1 MNNKRIFLGIK
12 QVLKTTFD
20 SYSLEEKV
28 GYVWFVRNEEDNH
41 LEIYLGSIKYA
52 DTNENVASQEYVDNI
67 IEKLR
72 ITIGLDENLNLP
84 QDFNY
89 ETIINAIN
97 DLFDNK
103 TELLMQMSGLTNDIE
118 TLKNE
123 IINNEHVISESILT
137 IKDLIGLTNNFTL
150 PYDFAHYNTIIEGI
164 NDRYRKSETYSKNEI
179 HRLINGFFRFKGKVE
194 YISDLELILNP
205 INGDVYMVEKKSIET
220 PVVINSE
227 FVYTT
232 DEFGLL
238 GEWIELGPLF
248 DITIFDEKFNS
259 IKDAIGLTDDLK
271 LPEDFKQDSI
281 IDAINETNENYNE
294 IKNDVNSLQ
303 EQIDIVVSGLP
314 KTYTVNFYLDDETYN
329 NPRFIAKTTIH
340 EGDCLIDYPSIRID
354 DYSDYAYWDTELYDL
369 YHISNDINV
378 SYVTTIINRV
388 KNPQLLDIMYNEH
401 LCNDY
406 NYMKISEAQT
416 VNDEQWF
423 KLSNTIKYIEIYG
436 QSNLIEVTGE
446 IYNND
451 GKLMNNYNLWNW
463 EVYDGDEIL
472 SIIDNGFY
480 TFDLNGNK
488 IEFNSDT
495 INTFYNE
502 FYMLENF
509 DEFQYFTNITS
520 ISSLEDGKGFVS
532 FIDSNI
538 KSIKLPNS
546 VTSIGRDAF
555 SNCSSLTSVTIPN
568 SVTSI
573 ENGVFNA
580 CSSLTS
586 VTIPNSV
593 TSIGGTAFGFC
604 SSLTSVT
611 IPNSVTSVENR
622 AFSGCTSLTSITLN
636 WTDSESILPFN
647 TNWYLPTVP
656 SYYTYPEGL
665 ESLYYEKGWPSQFT
679 LECVISNGTVE
690 ITPSLATYPYGT
702 DVTLTVTP
710 NDGQEFLG
718 WNDMNMENPRTITIT
733 GNTTLEGYCT
743 SYVYHTITIG
753 EVQNGNLSVDYTT
766 AKVGDVITITP
777 TAEYGYEN
785 PNIEVTTENGEVI
798 EVIVSKLGDYS
809 FTMPDDNVTI
819 TGYFRPKTIDVTLTA
834 NNCTITSEI
843 GTLQDSTGTYG
854 ADYQSEITLVVT
866 PNNGYTFKQ
875 WSDGNTDNPR
885 TIVVTQNIVLT
896 AVCEETIV
904 VFEAV
909 DLGLPSGTL
918 WANMNVGATAP
929 YEYGNYYAW
938 GETKTKG
945 IYTWNNYKYGTE
957 GNLTKYNATDGLT
970 TLESTDD
977 AASVNLGGTWRMPTD
992 DELTE
997 LIENCTWTWTDNYNG
1012 TGVAGQ
1018 IVTSNTNSNSIFL
1031 PASGY
1036 RISNDVSFL
1045 GSNGYYWSSSLN
1057 TTKNARNVYLSSDN
1071 VSMDY
1076 FIGYRYTGVS
1086 VRPVKTQQPTTQI
1099 YYNATEDLSTS
1110 VGSTLGSV
1118 NLVADS
1124 CTYDSTTG
1132 DGVLTYDGD
1141 VTEIT
1146 NNYFD
1151 RKTQLVTI
1159 SLPDSV
1165 TNIGHSAFGNC
1176 SSLTSITIGN
1186 SVTRIENYAFGNCT
1200 SITSVIIPNSVTY
1213 IGSQCFSNCPLT
1225 SINLPYSLKE
1235 FGDSVSVAYPT
1246 FYNSQFE
1253 EITIPKNVEIIH
1265 DQSAPIRNN
1274 DKLKKIIWNV
1284 SSSVSVF
1291 NSSDRR
1297 TLSYYD
1303 STNVT
1308 ELEFGENVVF
1318 IPLLIRV
1325 SKSITKITC
1334 KSLVAPTTES
1344 SAIRTMAATNGELH
1358 VKTGCDYSSLLSEL
1372 GSGWTIVYDVE

>member
-164 NDRYRKSETYSKNEI
+164 NDRYRKDETYSKNEI

-259 IKDAIGLTDDLK
+259 IKDAIGLTDDLN

-281 IDAINETNENYNE
+281 IDAINENYNE

-406 NYMKISEAQT
+406 NYMKISEAQA

-451 GKLMNNYNLWNW
+451 GKLMDNYNLWNW
-463 EVYDGDEIL
+463 EVYDGDEIFN
-472 SIIDNGFY
+472 IIDNGFY

-488 IEFNSDT
+488 IEFNVDT
-495 INTFYNE
+495 INNFYNE

-520 ISSLEDGKGFVS
+520 ISGFEDKKEFAS
-532 FIDSNI
+532 FFDSNI

-546 VTSIGRDAF
+546 VTNIGNYAF
-555 SNCSSLTSVTIPN
+555 AECRSLTSVTIPN
-568 SVTSI
+568 SVTNI
-573 ENGVFNA
+573 GEGVFNA

-604 SSLTSVT
+604 SNLTSVTIPNSVESIGYRAFWECSSLTSVT
-611 IPNSVTSVENR
+611 IPNSVTIIENY

-636 WTDSESILPFN
+636 WTDSDSILTFN
-647 TNWYLPTVP
+647 SNWGLPTVP
-656 SYYTYPEGL
+656 SYYTYPDGL
-665 ESLYYEKGWPSQFT
+665 EELYYEKGWPSQFT
-679 LECVISNGTVE
+679 LECVVHNGTIE
-690 ITPSLATYPYGT
+690 ITPSATTYQYGT
-702 DVTLTVTP
+702 EVTLTVTP
-710 NDGQEFLG
+710 IDGQEFLG
-718 WNDMNMENPRTITIT
+718 WDDMNMDNPRTITIT
-733 GNTTLEGYCT
+733 GNTYLEAFCT

-753 EVQNGNLSVDYTT
+753 EVQNGTLDVDKTT
-766 AKVGDVITITP
+766 AKVGDTIKITP
-777 TAEYGYEN
+777 NPDYGYQN
-785 PNIEVTTENGEVI
+785 PDTRDITVLASSGQTIDVQLN
-798 EVIVSKLGDYS
+798 KLGEYT
-809 FTMPDDNVTI
+809 FTMPDDDVTI
-819 TGYFRPKTIDVTLTA
+819 TSIFPPIQVNVTFIA
-834 NNCTITSEI
+834 NNCTIKCGDDIEV
-843 GTLQDSTGTYG
+843 QDTEGTYTK
-854 ADYQSEITLVVT
+854 AYNSEITIDVT
-866 PNNGYTFKQ
+866 PNEGYQFTQWADGDTTNPKTAIITSIEPITFEAICSEVIKQYTVTATAINGTVDGSGTYNSGDTCTLTVTANSGYTFKQ

-896 AVCEETIV
+896 AVCET
-904 VFEAV
+904 
-909 DLGLPSGTL
+909 SQQT
-918 WANMNVGATAP
+918 
-929 YEYGNYYAW
+929 Y
-938 GETKTKG
+938 TK
-945 IYTWNNYKYGTE
+945 
-957 GNLTKYNATDGLT
+957 
-970 TLESTDD
+970 
-977 AASVNLGGTWRMPTD
+977 
-992 DELTE
+992 
-997 LIENCTWTWTDNYNG
+997 
-1012 TGVAGQ
+1012 
-1018 IVTSNTNSNSIFL
+1018 
-1031 PASGY
+1031 
-1036 RISNDVSFL
+1036 
-1045 GSNGYYWSSSLN
+1045 
-1057 TTKNARNVYLSSDN
+1057 
-1071 VSMDY
+1071 
-1076 FIGYRYTGVS
+1076 
-1086 VRPVKTQQPTTQI
+1086 I

-1110 VGSTLGSV
+1110 VGSTLGNVS
-1118 NLVADS
+1118 LLSDS
-1124 CTYDSTTG
+1124 CTYNSETG
-1132 DGVLTYDGD
+1132 DGVLTYNGD
-1141 VTEIT
+1141 INNID
-1146 NNYFD
+1146 NNYFGS
-1151 RKTQLVTI
+1151 KTVLRNI
-1159 SLPDSV
+1159 ILPNSV
-1165 TNIGHSAFGNC
+1165 TNIGIDAFYDCSSLSSITIPNSVTSIGDGAFKDC
-1176 SSLTSITIGN
+1176 SSLTSVVWNAKHCADFISINEAPFDDIALQITSFTFGSEVEYIPIHLCYGMDN
-1186 SVTRIENYAFGNCT
+1186 LTSVT
-1200 SITSVIIPNSVTY
+1200 IPNSVTS
-1213 IGSQCFSNCPLT
+1213 IGSYAFQNCTKMSNIILQEGLLNIGSHAFSNTGIIELT
-1225 SINLPYSLKE
+1225 IPSTVVKLYYSTDLTKLVKLTLNCDLPNSILNNNTIIQNCTSLKTIE
-1235 FGDSVSVAYPT
+1235 FGTNVLTINDNINNGNLFYNCPINTIICHMTTAPNINSST
-1246 FYNSQFE
+1246 FYSRE
-1253 EITIPKNVEIIH
+1253 
-1265 DQSAPIRNN
+1265 
-1274 DKLKKIIWNV
+1274 
-1284 SSSVSVF
+1284 
-1291 NSSDRR
+1291 
-1297 TLSYYD
+1297 
-1303 STNVT
+1303 STGT
-1308 ELEFGENVVF
+1308 
-1318 IPLLIRV
+1318 
-1325 SKSITKITC
+1325 
-1334 KSLVAPTTES
+1334 
-1344 SAIRTMAATNGELH
+1344 LH
-1358 VKTGCDYSSLLSEL
+1358 VPIGSDYSQWESIL
-1372 GSGWTIVYDVE
+1372 GSGWTVVYDVE

>member
-52 DTNENVASQEYVDNI
+52 ETNENVASQEYVDNI

-84 QDFNY
+84 PDFNY

-164 NDRYRKSETYSKNEI
+164 ND
-179 HRLINGFFRFKGKVE
+179 
-194 YISDLELILNP
+194 
-205 INGDVYMVEKKSIET
+205 
-220 PVVINSE
+220 
-227 FVYTT
+227 
-232 DEFGLL
+232 
-238 GEWIELGPLF
+238 
-248 DITIFDEKFNS
+248 
-259 IKDAIGLTDDLK
+259 
-271 LPEDFKQDSI
+271 
-281 IDAINETNENYNE
+281 

-436 QSNLIEVTGE
+436 QSTLIEVTGE

-451 GKLMNNYNLWNW
+451 GKLMDNYNLWNW
-463 EVYDGDEIL
+463 EVYDGDKIFAIL
-472 SIIDNGFY
+472 DNGFY

-495 INTFYNE
+495 INNFFNE

-520 ISSLEDGKGFVS
+520 IRNVENEKIFNS
-532 FIDSNI
+532 FANSNI

-555 SNCSSLTSVTIPN
+555 SDCSSLTYVTIPNSVTSIGQYAFYGCSSLTYVTIPNSVTSIGYGALWDCSSLTSVTIPN

-573 ENGVFNA
+573 
-580 CSSLTS
+580 
-586 VTIPNSV
+586 
-593 TSIGGTAFGFC
+593 
-604 SSLTSVT
+604 
-611 IPNSVTSVENR
+611 ENR

-636 WTDSESILPFN
+636 WTDSESILTFN
-647 TNWYLPTVP
+647 TKWGLPTVP

-679 LECVISNGTVE
+679 LECVINNGTVE
-690 ITPSLATYPYGT
+690 ITPSLTTYPYGT

-766 AKVGDVITITP
+766 AKVGDIITITP

-819 TGYFRPKTIDVTLTA
+819 TGYFRPITIDVTLTA

-938 GETKTKG
+938 GETETKG

-1200 SITSVIIPNSVTY
+1200 SLTSVIIPNSVTY

-1291 NSSDRR
+1291 NSSDKR